1 LADSYRRWSSAPAGE
16 QALRFA
22 VYIAAL
28 DEEQTAA
35 AIYAES
41 IRELDR
47 WLRGSDPESAL

>member
-16 QALRFA
+16 QAPRFA

-35 AIYAES
+35 ATYAES
-41 IRELDR
+41 ISELER
-47 WLRGSDPESAL
+47 WPRDPDPGSAR